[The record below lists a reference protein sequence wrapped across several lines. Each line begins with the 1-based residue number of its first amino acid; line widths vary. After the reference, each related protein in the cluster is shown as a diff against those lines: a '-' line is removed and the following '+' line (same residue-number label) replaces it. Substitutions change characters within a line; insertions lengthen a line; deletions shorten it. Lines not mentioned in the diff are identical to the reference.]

1 MDDRQRAEHGDPPG
15 VQGTLTR
22 AGARQRVALAL
33 ERGRREH
40 PDIPSVELHMLLLRR
55 SCISGRV
62 LIPCIALAAFVP
74 VRAHPTVIV
83 APVLLNNMSAL
94 PDTPADSATIFL
106 LTREARARLASC
118 GYAAPA
124 DSAPSITAEHPGASY
139 LWEHPDEVA
148 KWGAAQ
154 HADYVVVSRLNRIGP
169 WVAEW
174 EAQVVSTTLQH
185 AVSTRV
191 VELKGIGRD
200 TALTAHMSNRGAAW
214 MVDQVTQSIAHST
227 GDTTAAGRPCR
238 P

>member
-1 MDDRQRAEHGDPPG
+1 MA
-15 VQGTLTR
+15 L
-22 AGARQRVALAL
+22 GAYGPKPTQ
-33 ERGRREH
+33 
-40 PDIPSVELHMLLLRR
+40 
-55 SCISGRV
+55 
-62 LIPCIALAAFVP
+62 
-74 VRAHPTVIV
+74 PTVVV
-83 APVLLNNMSAL
+83 APVVLNNMSAL
-94 PDTPADSATIFL
+94 PDTPADSATVRL

-118 GYAAPA
+118 GFAAPG
-124 DSAPSITAEHPGASY
+124 DSAPSLTAQHPGPSY

-174 EAQVVSTTLQH
+174 EAQVVSTRLQH

-214 MVDQVTQSIAHST
+214 PGEQVTLSSAHSA
-227 GDTTAAGRPCR
+227 GDTTAAGRPCH

>member
-1 MDDRQRAEHGDPPG
+1 MTP
-15 VQGTLTR
+15 
-22 AGARQRVALAL
+22 
-33 ERGRREH
+33 
-40 PDIPSVELHMLLLRR
+40 LRR
-55 SCISGRV
+55 TS
-62 LIPCIALAAFVP
+62 IPAVVPMACIALAAFTYSQSQ
-74 VRAHPTVIV
+74 PTVIV
-83 APVLLNNMSAL
+83 APVVLNNMSAL
-94 PDTPADSATIFL
+94 PDTPADSATVQL
-106 LTREARARLASC
+106 LTREARARLSSC
-118 GYAAPA
+118 GFAAPA
-124 DSAPSITAEHPGASY
+124 DSATSLTAEHPGASY

-174 EAQVVSTTLQH
+174 EAQVVSTRLQH

-214 MVDQVTQSIAHST
+214 MVDQVTQSIAHSV
-227 GDTTAAGRPCR
+227 GDTAAAGRPCH

>member
-1 MDDRQRAEHGDPPG
+1 MTSLPRSGI
-15 VQGTLTR
+15 
-22 AGARQRVALAL
+22 LA
-33 ERGRREH
+33 
-40 PDIPSVELHMLLLRR
+40 
-55 SCISGRV
+55 CI
-62 LIPCIALAAFVP
+62 LIPLIVLTAFMP
-74 VRAHPTVIV
+74 RHRQPTVIV
-83 APVLLNNMSAL
+83 APVQLNNMSAL
-94 PDTPADSATIFL
+94 ADTRADSATITL
-106 LTREARARLASC
+106 LTREARARLATC

-124 DSAPSITAEHPGASY
+124 DSAPSITAEHPGPSY

-174 EAQVVSTTLQH
+174 EAQVVSTKLQH
-185 AVSTRV
+185 TVSTRV

-214 MVDQVTQSIAHST
+214 MVDQVTQSIAHSV
-227 GDTTAAGRPCR
+227 GDTTAAWRPCH

>member
-1 MDDRQRAEHGDPPG
+1 M
-15 VQGTLTR
+15 
-22 AGARQRVALAL
+22 
-33 ERGRREH
+33 RR
-40 PDIPSVELHMLLLRR
+40 PMMTLLRR
-55 SCISGRV
+55 TGISVCV
-62 LIPCIALAAFVP
+62 LIQCVALGAFAP
-74 VRAHPTVIV
+74 RPTPPTVIV
-83 APVLLNNMSAL
+83 MPVLLNNMSAL
-94 PDTPADSATIFL
+94 PDSPADSATVPL
-106 LTREARARLASC
+106 LTREARARLAGC

-124 DSAPSITAEHPGASY
+124 DSAASITAEHPGASY

-148 KWGAAQ
+148 RWGATQ

-174 EAQVVSTTLQH
+174 EAQVVSTKLQR

-214 MVDQVTQSIAHST
+214 MVDQVTQSIAHSV
-227 GDTTAAGRPCR
+227 GDTTAAGRPCH